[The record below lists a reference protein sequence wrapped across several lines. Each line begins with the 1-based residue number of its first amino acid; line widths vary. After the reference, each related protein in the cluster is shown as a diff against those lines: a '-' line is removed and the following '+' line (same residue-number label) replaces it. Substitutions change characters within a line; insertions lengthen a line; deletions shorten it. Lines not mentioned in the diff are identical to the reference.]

1 MNVQTAAPKCPL
13 PKWTVL
19 VYSAADNNLT
29 PYMMDD
35 IHEIENVGSDSYTN
49 LVAQVDQGGSEGASR
64 YLLQKTDG
72 QGKGITSPAV
82 ESMGDVDMADPKTLA
97 DFVKWGMDKYPAEHY
112 ALIISDHGGGWQGA
126 VEDDSANTWMT
137 LPKLREGLEQ
147 AEAQTGRKLD
157 FLGFDACL
165 MASVEVVKEL
175 GPHADYMAV
184 SEQTEGADGWGYSQL
199 LNPQLLQTMQQA
211 HMMKINV
218 TPRELAVLSVTQAQ
232 SKQDVLPTMTAI
244 DTSKVDGVVAA
255 VDQLGS
261 AIAETETPVSALKDI
276 ISDTTSFYGFKDVG
290 HFSNNVLASE
300 QVQDQKIKDAAT
312 AVKSAL
318 AEAVIA
324 EEHSDAYPNAT
335 GLTLEMAPWGV
346 PSGYADTRLAQETH
360 WPAALEK
367 LNSGK

>member
-1 MNVQTAAPKCPL
+1 
-13 PKWTVL
+13 
-19 VYSAADNNLT
+19 
-29 PYMMDD
+29 
-35 IHEIENVGSDSYTN
+35 
-49 LVAQVDQGGSEGASR
+49 
-64 YLLQKTDG
+64 
-72 QGKGITSPAV
+72 
-82 ESMGDVDMADPKTLA
+82 LA

-312 AVKSAL
+312 AVKSAGRGGHCRGALRCLSQRDRADPRDGSLGRPFGLRRYQARPGDPL
-318 AEAVIA
+318 AGRPGEAEQRQVMKRLRK
-324 EEHSDAYPNAT
+324 EP
-335 GLTLEMAPWGV
+335 LTE
-346 PSGYADTRLAQETH
+346 TRR
-360 WPAALEK
+360 ALCPPRF
-367 LNSGK
+367 GFR